1 MSSDEARGL
10 WLGLIGVLIFS
21 LTLPM
26 TRLAVGSPDAP
37 QLSGWFVAF
46 GRAAV
51 AGILSLFFLAF
62 TRAPRPAPGDWPLIL
77 AIAAGAVFGFPLFTS
92 VAMRHVEAVHASV
105 MLGVL
110 PLATALVGAWANRQR
125 PSAGFWACAALGS
138 ALVMAFAVLK
148 SGAAAGSLS
157 IHWADGLLL
166 AAMAWGALAY
176 VAGGKLAGRLR
187 ADHVICA
194 MPLFAARRISPGLA
208 ERLPAHMI
216 PAHFV
221 ALSALPLTA
230 STRRPT
236 ARSFS
241 AT

>member
-1 MSSDEARGL
+1 MSPGQLHQPLSTDEVRGL

-62 TRAPRPAPGDWPLIL
+62 TRAPRPAPGDWPLVL

-138 ALVMAFAVLK
+138 AP
-148 SGAAAGSLS
+148 
-157 IHWADGLLL
+157 
-166 AAMAWGALAY
+166 
-176 VAGGKLAGRLR
+176 R
-187 ADHVICA
+187 
-194 MPLFAARRISPGLA
+194 
-208 ERLPAHMI
+208 
-216 PAHFV
+216 
-221 ALSALPLTA
+221 
-230 STRRPT
+230 
-236 ARSFS
+236 
-241 AT
+241 